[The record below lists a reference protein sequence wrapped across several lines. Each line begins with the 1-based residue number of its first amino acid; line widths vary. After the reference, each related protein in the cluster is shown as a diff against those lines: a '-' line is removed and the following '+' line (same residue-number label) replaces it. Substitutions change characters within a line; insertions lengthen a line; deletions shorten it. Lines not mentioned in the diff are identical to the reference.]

1 MKKITYISLR
11 SISAALGALVSAIIL
26 PDSWSEIGFVSLV
39 MMNAFGVS
47 WLILMRK
54 PDMNRFLYTALTTI
68 FSVYVTTL
76 IGAIL
81 VNINEFHFSKLI
93 PMFVVTTVGLPY
105 ILLLSLPGLFAF
117 IVFDLLFVHFF
128 SNPVGQNENT
138 IK

>member
-39 MMNAFGVS
+39 MMNAFWVS

-81 VNINEFHFSKLI
+81 VNINEFNFSKLI

-128 SNPVGQNENT
+128 LKSSRP
-138 IK
+138 K